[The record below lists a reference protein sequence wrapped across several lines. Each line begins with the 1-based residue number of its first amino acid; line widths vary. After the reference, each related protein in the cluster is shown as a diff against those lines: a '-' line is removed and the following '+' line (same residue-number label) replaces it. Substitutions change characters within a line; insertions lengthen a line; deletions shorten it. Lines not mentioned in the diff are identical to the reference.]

1 MIKHFNKYVF
11 LRLLTITAF
20 VLLILIFIFIMIDFS
35 ENSDDF
41 SDRGATFLEIW
52 RDYYLNYIPEM
63 IRLVIPVAVF
73 SACLFLTGQLS
84 ERLEI
89 TALKAAGVSLYRL
102 IIPYLGF
109 AFFCAITIS
118 LLDAYIIP
126 TSNKSRIAFE
136 DKYIKQKNERID
148 RNEIY
153 RELPGNSILQVNYY
167 DNEKNIAYRI
177 RLVDFDSLSLKK
189 TLSATNMTWQEDTG
203 TWRLVSVT
211 EKVYSDSGF
220 VERSYAGID
229 TLLSIF
235 PQDLARSTSDIY
247 QLTYPEARQYIASIK
262 RSGAGAINIP
272 KVHFYGRL
280 AYPLSIIVVIIVG
293 FSVAA
298 VRRRG
303 GKGIYI
309 AAGLSIS
316 FLYLAFMKIAEPFGA
331 HGTIS
336 PELAATLPHAFFFA
350 MGVFLLVQARK

>member
-11 LRLLTITAF
+11 LRLLTITVF

-52 RDYYLNYIPEM
+52 GDYYLNYIPEM

-102 IIPYLGF
+102 IIPYLVF
-109 AFFCAITIS
+109 ALFCAITIS
-118 LLDAYIIP
+118 LLDAYVIP
-126 TSNKSRIAFE
+126 TSNKTRIEFE
-136 DKYIKQKNERID
+136 NKYIKQKNERID
-148 RNEIY
+148 RNDIY
-153 RELPGNSILQVNYY
+153 RELSGNSILQVNYF
-167 DNEKNIAYRI
+167 DDKQNTAYRI
-177 RLVDFDSLSLKK
+177 RLTNFDSLSLRK
-189 TLSATNMTWQEDTG
+189 TIIATNMSWREETG
-203 TWRLVSVT
+203 KWRFISVR
-211 EKVYSDSGF
+211 ERVYSDSGF
-220 VERSYAGID
+220 VERSYSGVD
-229 TLLSIF
+229 TVLSIL

-247 QLTYPEARQYIASIK
+247 QLTYPEARQYIASIE
-262 RSGAGAINIP
+262 RSGAGGINIP
-272 KVHFYGRL
+272 KVHFFGRL

-298 VRRRG
+298 VRRQG

-309 AAGLSIS
+309 AAGLTIS

-336 PELAATLPHAFFFA
+336 PELAATLPHAFFFV

>member
-11 LRLLTITAF
+11 FRLFTITAF

-41 SDRGATFLEIW
+41 TDRGATFLEIW
-52 RDYYLNYIPEM
+52 SDYYLNYIPEM
-63 IRLVIPVAVF
+63 IRLVIPMAVF

-102 IIPYLGF
+102 IIPYIAF
-109 AFFCAITIS
+109 AIFCAVTIS
-118 LLDAYIIP
+118 VLDAYVIP
-126 TSNKSRIAFE
+126 TSNKARIEFE
-136 DKYIKQKNERID
+136 DKFIKQKNERID
-148 RNEIY
+148 RNDVY
-153 RELPGNSILQVNYY
+153 REISENSILQVNYF
-167 DNEKNIAYRI
+167 DDEKNIAYRI
-177 RLVDFDSLSLKK
+177 RLINFDELSVKK
-189 TLSATNMTWQEDTG
+189 TISATNMSWREDTG
-203 TWRLVSVT
+203 MWRLVSVR
-211 EKVYSDSGF
+211 ERVYSDSGF
-220 VERSYAGID
+220 VENSFSGID
-229 TLLSIF
+229 TLLSIL

-247 QLTYPEARQYIASIK
+247 QLTYPEARQYIASIE
-262 RSGAGAINIP
+262 RSGAGGINIP

-280 AYPLSIIVVIIVG
+280 AYPLSIIVVVVVG

-336 PELAATLPHAFFFA
+336 PELAATLPHAFFFLL
-350 MGVFLLVQARK
+350 GIFLLVQARK